1 VLFPN
6 TVIPLF
12 VGRDAT
18 MRALGDAMAGDKRIL
33 AVTQRRAADDAPAS
47 DALHTV
53 GVIAS
58 VIDLV
63 TLGDGTK
70 LLVKALE
77 RTAIIL
83 SPRANS

>member
-1 VLFPN
+1 
-6 TVIPLF
+6 
-12 VGRDAT
+12 

-33 AVTQRRAADDAPAS
+33 AVRQRRAADDAPAS
-47 DALHTV
+47 DAVHTV